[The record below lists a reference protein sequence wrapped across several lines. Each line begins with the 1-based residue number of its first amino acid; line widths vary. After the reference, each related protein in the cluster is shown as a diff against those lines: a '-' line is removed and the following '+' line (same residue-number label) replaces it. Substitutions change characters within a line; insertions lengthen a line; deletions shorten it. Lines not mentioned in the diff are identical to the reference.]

1 MKSNVNKAIDSAYE
15 LIKRAWQDGGKH
27 DINLALALDQL
38 EPYVGKPYGVY
49 EEERRAYRM
58 EQMDTLINLDRLTEE
73 ETETILKCLL
83 ETDYEDMTVISDKIY
98 EAAVWCG
105 LAEKVYEE

>member
-1 MKSNVNKAIDSAYE
+1 MKSKLNIAIDTAYE
-15 LIKRAWQDGGKH
+15 LIMQEWFNGGKH

-49 EEERRAYRM
+49 EEERRAYWM

-73 ETETILKCLL
+73 ETNALLKCLL
-83 ETDYEDMTVISDKIY
+83 ETDYEDMTVISDKIH
-98 EAAVWCG
+98 AAVNWCG
-105 LAEKVYEE
+105 LTEKAYEE